1 MAWAAAEDRVV
12 AEPVAA
18 EPAGVA
24 APAPAPEEAVER
36 AVPACGNRCL
46 GLAEAVVAPA
56 LAAEAWEVEVVT
68 VVEAELAVE

>member
-24 APAPAPEEAVER
+24 APAPEEAVER